1 CNARRAHLRGR
12 EHDRE
17 LGAAGAVPATEEDRG
32 QAALA
37 VERGRAPSCGNETNL
52 GIGRRGAEDNGG
64 DPCGSERVTLS
75 VAALPKSFGPIWR
88 ARSTMRS
95 RSPRALATA
104 TCSALRSGPTR
115 WEPIRLTLS
124 GRRSCK
130 PSLTASPIGR
140 HSKRTHRRH
149 SRRSRNGHSC
159 ATSWPIRL
167 RWARRPQAGLVPMS
181 HGPMNRSSSPIA
193 CRPHLARVIALASN
207 TGQRGSD
214 LVKMRWSDIEEYEG
228 RPGINVTQ
236 KKTGLAMWIPFTQEL
251 IKAIAAWERRPTFI
265 LLKEDGLPFTRAQLS
280 DQWLRERDTRPALAP
295 LKEAG

>member
-1 CNARRAHLRGR
+1 EAGSAKVPKVATSHNPHPPQPPIRADGQAQCPAISRNPSSRRVAPLPASVSRSRDARRAHLRGR

-17 LGAAGAVPATEEDRG
+17 LGAAGAVPATEEDRR

-37 VERGRAPSCGNETNL
+37 VERGRAPSCGNESNL
-52 GIGRRGAEDNGG
+52 GIVRRGAEDNGG

-95 RSPRALATA
+95 RSPRALAMA

-140 HSKRTHRRH
+140 HSKR
-149 SRRSRNGHSC
+149 
-159 ATSWPIRL
+159 
-167 RWARRPQAGLVPMS
+167 
-181 HGPMNRSSSPIA
+181 
-193 CRPHLARVIALASN
+193 
-207 TGQRGSD
+207 
-214 LVKMRWSDIEEYEG
+214 
-228 RPGINVTQ
+228 
-236 KKTGLAMWIPFTQEL
+236 
-251 IKAIAAWERRPTFI
+251 
-265 LLKEDGLPFTRAQLS
+265 
-280 DQWLRERDTRPALAP
+280 
-295 LKEAG
+295 